1 MGLGVFQKIIKS
13 HLMEGEMIMEAKSE
27 VDVKRSYLFQD
38 LGSNSEHLV
47 NNKLIKVELIK

>member
-1 MGLGVFQKIIKS
+1 MKNYKVVYQY
-13 HLMEGEMIMEAKSE
+13 LMEGEMIMEAKSE